1 VGCKNTVI
9 PSSVTS
15 IGNAAFDGCS
25 GLTSITIPS
34 SVTNIGSGAFADC
47 SGLTSVT
54 FDIPSSVTSIGDD
67 AFSGCSSLTSLTIPS
82 SVTSIGENAFRG
94 FSGLTSVTIP
104 SSVTSIGDH
113 AFEGCSGL
121 TSIIIPSSVTSIGD
135 IAFYGCSG
143 LTSITFDLPS
153 SVTSIGDG
161 AFAFCSGLTSITIPS
176 SVTSIGYGAF
186 YRCSGLTEVISK
198 IEEPFSVRSDVW
210 YGVDTKEIPLYV
222 PVGTSDK
229 YRATVGWNVFKNIIE
244 RSDPTL
250 NDNTVYFSDAEVYQ
264 GAQVPL
270 QLKMQNTADIR
281 AFQFDM
287 RLPDGVS
294 MVEARLGN
302 SRLAEGDGHML
313 SVQKQ
318 TNGATR
324 ILCSSIGNDIFL
336 GTEGEVATV
345 ILTIDGTLA
354 EDTYEIA
361 LKNITLAEAGTS
373 NLFTTEEQHSKLV
386 VKPYVAGDFSGDGKV
401 TPADAIMMLYYYF
414 NVDQNSFNVKA
425 GDLNGD
431 GTITPADAIEA
442 LYLYFGAGNNNNARG
457 ARPAAE
463 EVRDPE

>member
-1 VGCKNTVI
+1 MSYKY
-9 PSSVTS
+9 
-15 IGNAAFDGCS
+15 
-25 GLTSITIPS
+25 
-34 SVTNIGSGAFADC
+34 
-47 SGLTSVT
+47 
-54 FDIPSSVTSIGDD
+54 
-67 AFSGCSSLTSLTIPS
+67 
-82 SVTSIGENAFRG
+82 
-94 FSGLTSVTIP
+94 
-104 SSVTSIGDH
+104 
-113 AFEGCSGL
+113 EGCSGL
-121 TSIIIPSSVTSIGD
+121 TSIIIPSSVTSIGHY
-135 IAFYGCSG
+135 AFSG
-143 LTSITFDLPS
+143 
-153 SVTSIGDG
+153 
-161 AFAFCSGLTSITIPS
+161 CSGLTSITIPS
-176 SVTSIGYGAF
+176 SVTSIENSAF
-186 YRCSGLTEVISK
+186 EGCCGLTEVISK

-229 YRATVGWNVFKNIIE
+229 YRATEGWNVFKNIIE

-250 NDNTVYFSDAEVYQ
+250 NDNTVYFSNAEVYQ
-264 GAQVPL
+264 GAKVPL

-287 RLPDGVS
+287 RLPDGVT

-318 TNGATR
+318 TNGTTR
-324 ILCSSIGNDIFL
+324 ILCSSIGDDIFL

-345 ILTIDGTLA
+345 ILTIDGALA

-386 VKPYVAGDFSGDGKV
+386 VKSYVAGDFSGDGKV

-442 LYLYFGAGNNNNARG
+442 LYLYFGAGNNNNARA

>member
-1 VGCKNTVI
+1 M
-9 PSSVTS
+9 
-15 IGNAAFDGCS
+15 
-25 GLTSITIPS
+25 
-34 SVTNIGSGAFADC
+34 
-47 SGLTSVT
+47 
-54 FDIPSSVTSIGDD
+54 
-67 AFSGCSSLTSLTIPS
+67 
-82 SVTSIGENAFRG
+82 
-94 FSGLTSVTIP
+94 
-104 SSVTSIGDH
+104 
-113 AFEGCSGL
+113 
-121 TSIIIPSSVTSIGD
+121 
-135 IAFYGCSG
+135 
-143 LTSITFDLPS
+143 
-153 SVTSIGDG
+153 
-161 AFAFCSGLTSITIPS
+161 
-176 SVTSIGYGAF
+176 
-186 YRCSGLTEVISK
+186 
-198 IEEPFSVRSDVW
+198 
-210 YGVDTKEIPLYV
+210 

-244 RSDPTL
+244 RSDLTL

-373 NLFTTEEQHSKLV
+373 TS
-386 VKPYVAGDFSGDGKV
+386 PRR
-401 TPADAIMMLYYYF
+401 
-414 NVDQNSFNVKA
+414 NS
-425 GDLNGD
+425 
-431 GTITPADAIEA
+431 IQSWW
-442 LYLYFGAGNNNNARG
+442 
-457 ARPAAE
+457 
-463 EVRDPE
+463 